1 MKFSVL
7 SSGSK
12 ANCTLLES
20 DDVRVLI
27 DCGLSAKQTE
37 LRLQE
42 VGVSPASISAILIT
56 HEHSDHIAG
65 LDVFARRHRIPVY
78 LTQGTLE
85 AYNEILG
92 RSKRGTLSS
101 PNHCSPNHCSPNPF
115 ERRIV
120 PRGAS
125 FAVGTLEV
133 SPFAVSHD
141 AAEPVGYRFSQNGI
155 VFVQCTDLG
164 RVTQGVRDALK
175 GAHGIVLE
183 ANHDEDL
190 LRSCEYPWEVKE
202 RILSN
207 QGHLSNHTSGHLL
220 SEILH
225 SDLLHVVLGHLSEHS
240 NRPDVALSTIDTYLP
255 QKREFSLGC
264 ASIHHALPLVRIDER
279 LTPAA
284 FIKAA

>member
-1 MKFSVL
+1 
-7 SSGSK
+7 
-12 ANCTLLES
+12 
-20 DDVRVLI
+20 VRVLI

-37 LRLQE
+37 LRLQQI
-42 VGVSPASISAILIT
+42 GVSPASISAILVT
-56 HEHSDHIAG
+56 HEHSDHISG

-92 RSKRGTLSS
+92 CSRRGTLSS
-101 PNHCSPNHCSPNPF
+101 PNPCSPNPF

-133 SPFAVSHD
+133 LPFPVSHD

-175 GAHGIVLE
+175 GAHGLVLE

-207 QGHLSNHTSGHLL
+207 QGHLSNHTAGHLL

-225 SDLLHVVLGHLSEHS
+225 CDLLHVVLGHLSEHS

-255 QKREFSLGC
+255 QKREFSLDC
-264 ASIHHALPLVRIDER
+264 ASIHQALPLVRIDER
-279 LTPAA
+279 LAPAA
-284 FIKAA
+284 FIEAA